1 MLRGEYLIPQPP
13 VESGGSEAEQLR
25 AYLATD
31 VEWTSD
37 LPEAS
42 DATAD
47 LPGENPAEHAHPVQ
61 ESQPRAASRMPI
73 ASIPKQR
80 TLGFFSFVVCALAAI
95 LISSHQSTES
105 SPAAARAESPASPL
119 AHETKQAAPSAD
131 LRAPEKLPEI
141 QSPQSAGGKP
151 KSTGTTAPLGEVT
164 FDSRSFATSERS
176 VAAVFIIRRTQAL
189 SGRAVV
195 KWAARSGSA
204 DAGIDFSDASGTV
217 RFADGQKERAIYV
230 PLRND
235 LLKEAD
241 ETFKVCLRGPR
252 QARIAGSSCAEATIR
267 DDDGVSTT

>member
-1 MLRGEYLIPQPP
+1 MIPQRP
-13 VESGGSEAEQLR
+13 VESAGSEAEQLR

-31 VEWTSD
+31 VEWTTD

-47 LPGENPAEHAHPVQ
+47 LQGENPAEHAPPVE
-61 ESQPRAASRMPI
+61 ESQPRAARQMPI
-73 ASIPKQR
+73 ALIPKQR
-80 TLGFFSFVVCALAAI
+80 TLGFFAFVACALAAI

-105 SPAAARAESPASPL
+105 SPAATNAKSLASPL
-119 AHETKQAAPSAD
+119 PDEAKQGAPSAD
-131 LRAPEKLPEI
+131 SLAPERLPET
-141 QSPQSAGGKP
+141 QPPQSAGSKP
-151 KSTGTTAPLGEVT
+151 KSTRTTAPLGEVT
-164 FDSRSFATSERS
+164 FEFGSFATSERS
-176 VAAVFIIRRTQAL
+176 VAAVFIIRRTRAL
-189 SGRAVV
+189 SGGAVV

-217 RFADGQKERAIYV
+217 RFADGQKQRAIYV